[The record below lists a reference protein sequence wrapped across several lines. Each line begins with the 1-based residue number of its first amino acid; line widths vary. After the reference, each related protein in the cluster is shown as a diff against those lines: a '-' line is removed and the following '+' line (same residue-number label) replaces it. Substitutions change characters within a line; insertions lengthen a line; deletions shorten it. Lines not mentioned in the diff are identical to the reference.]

1 MAGCFGWIKAMLQ
14 ISYGAPVMG
23 NNGVW
28 KRGLR
33 SQIIFV
39 LIAPDILTIVQQWK
53 RNMMKPAQV
62 VKALAALA
70 QPTRLAIYRLLV
82 ARGPEGMAAG
92 QVAEK
97 LKVSPAT
104 LSFHFKTLSHAGLLD
119 SRQDGRFIY
128 YAANFTV
135 MNGMVAYLTENCCG
149 GNPDACKQAK

>member
-1 MAGCFGWIKAMLQ
+1 
-14 ISYGAPVMG
+14 
-23 NNGVW
+23 
-28 KRGLR
+28 
-33 SQIIFV
+33 
-39 LIAPDILTIVQQWK
+39 
-53 RNMMKPAQV
+53 MMKPAQV

-128 YAANFTV
+128 YAANFAV

-149 GNPDACKQAK
+149 GNPAACKPKTK